1 MEYNNDAYDF
11 VKNVEI
17 LDKHRDPNDDIK
29 IDLDYNE
36 FDKSAGKKED
46 WSFMNTN
53 NNQGSNASTRPD
65 SISNTNNNVNLN
77 NEVRREQNTMI
88 DISGGNENVKEVQV
102 VQVKSADYMSK
113 VYYKPGNTLHE
124 PIKETFKRDLNRIYE
139 KIKYVLKLNKSE
151 EEEMRAILDWDLWGP
166 LLLCIL
172 LSR

>member
-1 MEYNNDAYDF
+1 MAYNSDSYDF
-11 VKNVEI
+11 TKNVEI

-36 FDKSAGKKED
+36 FDKSAGKKDD
-46 WSFMNTN
+46 WSFMNNNTN
-53 NNQGSNASTRPD
+53 SGSNASTRPD
-65 SISNTNNNVNLN
+65 SITNNINTNN
-77 NEVRREQNTMI
+77 ESRKDQNAMI
-88 DISGGNENVKEVQV
+88 DISGSNEAIKEVKA

-139 KIKYVLKLNKSE
+139 KIKYVLKINKSR

>member
-1 MEYNNDAYDF
+1 MAYNSDSYDF
-11 VKNVEI
+11 TKNVEI

-36 FDKSAGKKED
+36 FDKGAGKKDD

-53 NNQGSNASTRPD
+53 TVEGSNASTRPD
-65 SISNTNNNVNLN
+65 SLKSNNVNL
-77 NEVRREQNTMI
+77 EVKKEQNTMI
-88 DISGGNENVKEVQV
+88 DISGSNNEVKEVKP

-124 PIKETFKRDLNRIYE
+124 PIKETFKRDLSRIYE
-139 KIKYVLKLNKSE
+139 KIRYVLKINKSE
-151 EEEMRAILDWDLWGP
+151 EEEVRAILDWDLWGP